1 MLQVYLAFVYN
12 AWKLEK
18 SGRLIRISSW
28 FPAAWFSFFAAVWF
42 SGFGSLYLTY
52 LVPSQYT
59 RRGSLTGAKRHAS
72 PILVNALCF
81 GVPILC
87 VASVLPLQF
96 KQSSEMRA
104 TMRGT
109 RALYNVLEPLS
120 IAWQAATDPSDQVS
134 LIHVQ
139 QVARDALAAKRVWE
153 TYWTV
158 ELVLWSFWSLLA
170 LSVSGVLPTLSALS
184 ALTSF
189 ASQVAIPF
197 CLALVLSTHRR
208 ISRMATSQAALTQW
222 TNGPRTKHSPPISQS
237 KEQSP
242 PGSIKQ
248 GISPFPTS
256 SGLFSEPYTPA
267 SLSSVPPYSSPA
279 SSFPPSTVQTPSIHE
294 HHSQPFFTFHS
305 PGSFSSKSPS
315 MSESSPADSPQTLPY
330 LGKGKVPKLGRS
342 YGRHSI
348 HVLRR
353 MSHSAVFPSRAGGLD
368 HRAKSHLDDLNK
380 RYCRSCCFPQGW
392 EERLML

>member
-1 MLQVYLAFVYN
+1 
-12 AWKLEK
+12 
-18 SGRLIRISSW
+18 
-28 FPAAWFSFFAAVWF
+28 
-42 SGFGSLYLTY
+42 
-52 LVPSQYT
+52 
-59 RRGSLTGAKRHAS
+59 
-72 PILVNALCF
+72 
-81 GVPILC
+81 
-87 VASVLPLQF
+87 
-96 KQSSEMRA
+96 
-104 TMRGT
+104 
-109 RALYNVLEPLS
+109 
-120 IAWQAATDPSDQVS
+120 
-134 LIHVQ
+134 
-139 QVARDALAAKRVWE
+139 
-153 TYWTV
+153 
-158 ELVLWSFWSLLA
+158 
-170 LSVSGVLPTLSALS
+170 
-184 ALTSF
+184 
-189 ASQVAIPF
+189 
-197 CLALVLSTHRR
+197 
-208 ISRMATSQAALTQW
+208 MATSQAGLTQW

-242 PGSIKQ
+242 PDSIKE

-279 SSFPPSTVQTPSIHE
+279 SSFPSSTVQTPSIYE

-315 MSESSPADSPQTLPY
+315 MSESSPADSPQSLPY

-380 RYCRSCCFPQGW
+380 RYCRSCCFPQNW
-392 EERLML
+392 ERETNAINLRAHCCRIYYCTARDGPNMRIRTF